1 MAKNLTIEE
10 FNEKV
15 SARVLANF
23 EAYTDGIIKNIDNIR
38 VKMCENTRD
47 FIRGFE
53 EETDNVFMMAEY
65 HQLMIDITATIC
77 YHVNNKNTENILNLL
92 KELKEYYLNEYLNI
106 RVNFNTTNMMH
117 NLRKLSKV
125 KAYQN
130 LINIIDSQIKECI
143 KSYNIRYEK
152 LNKNN

>member
-1 MAKNLTIEE
+1 MDKNLTIEE
-10 FNEKV
+10 FNEKL
-15 SARVLANF
+15 STRVLANF

-38 VKMCENTRD
+38 AKMCENTRD

-53 EETDNVFMMAEY
+53 EETDNVFMLAEY
-65 HQLMIDITATIC
+65 HQLMVDITATIR
-77 YHVNNKNTENILNLL
+77 YDINNKNTKNILNLL
-92 KELKEYYLNEYLNI
+92 KELKEYYINEYLNVK
-106 RVNFNTTNMMH
+106 VNFNTTNMMH

-130 LINIIDSQIKECI
+130 LIIIIDLQIKECV
-143 KSYNIRYEK
+143 KSHNIYYEK